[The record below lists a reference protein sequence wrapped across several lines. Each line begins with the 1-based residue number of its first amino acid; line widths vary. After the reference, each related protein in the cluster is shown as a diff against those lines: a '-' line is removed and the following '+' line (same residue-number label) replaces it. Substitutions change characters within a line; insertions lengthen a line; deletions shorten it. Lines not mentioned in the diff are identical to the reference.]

1 MSENTVYA
9 CLCACVCFCV
19 YACVCGFVWGWVFAQ
34 QRVSKYVSCF
44 LNGSFI
50 VANSKYPLQLSDKIK
65 RSCRSLLDEYF
76 LSSEDAAEAWLCVS
90 ELKNAVATVY
100 TVSLAAQIAW
110 EGTPKHRVL
119 LESFLSFGCRQGKLA
134 PLALNSGYCC
144 CICRAIVGIYYVGAL
159 VESHEIYIPFRTL
172 LHTGFVICLTYFLT

>member
-1 MSENTVYA
+1 M
-9 CLCACVCFCV
+9 
-19 YACVCGFVWGWVFAQ
+19 
-34 QRVSKYVSCF
+34 F
-44 LNGSFI
+44 LFSDWI
-50 VANSKYPLQLSDKIK
+50 VPRDKFEISSAQLSDKIK

-100 TVSLAAQIAW
+100 IVSLAAQIAW

-144 CICRAIVGIYYVGAL
+144 FIFRTIVVYAIVA
-159 VESHEIYIPFRTL
+159 H
-172 LHTGFVICLTYFLT
+172 